1 MASLTPLLEKPP
13 STGKQ
18 ALSRA
23 NTLPGA
29 TTRTSWL
36 ARRPS
41 GAYLVFSTLALAL
54 IGVGLLFPLARILLH
69 VVDGETWPKLTGFF
83 SNSTNRQTLYQ
94 TMELGLLVGVV
105 GTLIAFLMAF
115 VQTQLDVP
123 GKKIMHLISLLPI
136 VSPPFAVAT
145 AMIVLFGRNGMVSFQ
160 LLGITHDIYGLDGLV
175 IVLSLSFFPVIYM
188 NLRGMMERLDPAIVE
203 AATNLGAS
211 RVRVFFTITLPLLVP
226 GLASGFLLLFVEAIA
241 DLANPLV
248 LGGNYTVLA
257 SRAYIAITGEYDLGT
272 GAVLSLMLIV
282 PALSM
287 FLLQRYVGER
297 KSVVTVTGKPAG
309 SAKLLTSG
317 WKWVIY
323 TPAVLI
329 CTLIIMIYGAVIFGA
344 FTRVL
349 GVNNDFTMDHV
360 RYVISGLGSKAMTD
374 TLRLALFATPVAGLF
389 GMVLAWL
396 IVRKLKR
403 FRGVLD
409 FVSMLG
415 IAIPGTVLG
424 IAFLLSFRNPVKL
437 FGVTIIP
444 ALAGGSTVFSGAAA
458 ILLVFI
464 VRSMPAGVRSGV
476 GALKQIHPSI
486 EEASTSLGADES
498 YTFRKVTIPLIR
510 PALIAGLSFSFARSM
525 TTLSPIVFLV
535 TPETKI
541 MTSQILG
548 EVDGGRFGNAFAYCC
563 VMIIIVLSALG
574 MIRLIVGDG
583 TFRRTR
589 KISTLTKLGALRRG
603 SSRLAPP
610 PPLASPAVAP
620 ALTQSQGS

>member
-603 SSRLAPP
+603 SSRLAPQ